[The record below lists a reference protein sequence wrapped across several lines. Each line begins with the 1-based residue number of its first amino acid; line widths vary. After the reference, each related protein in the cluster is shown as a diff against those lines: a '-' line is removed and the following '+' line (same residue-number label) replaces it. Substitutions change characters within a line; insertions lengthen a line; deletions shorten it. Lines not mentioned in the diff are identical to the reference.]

1 MPYKAKQYWITTLM
15 LVAVVGVSITE
26 SANMRSTKSNG
37 SEGGGGN
44 GNGRQRPSIT
54 TYDQRQTGKYN
65 IHVNIKDV
73 KIISVD
79 GDKFDG
85 EFGDDTIY
93 DYGDYDYDPSHLT
106 VNPLPIFGGSTKPP
120 KSTTKAPV
128 SITSTKPTTSKT
140 TTESATEDPS
150 NKPATGSAEDLFVM
164 EAIPSKPNNSSHMMT
179 ATGTTTPPSSNIY
192 IFKPTPNYHP
202 NPIHYDYQ
210 EIPVEVI
217 VEPVLKPKY
226 RNSNAR
232 IVPNRRNR
240 YRKNSPARNP
250 MDSMA
255 RHSHSDIE
263 ALPSSAQN
271 DSTHL
276 EAAPCP
282 KGEYHDRTG
291 KCRMRKSGIS
301 RLIKLLA
308 SFKEKDD

>member
-1 MPYKAKQYWITTLM
+1 MANKAKNFWMPTLM
-15 LVAVVGVSITE
+15 LVSIVGVGITE
-26 SANMRSTKSNG
+26 SASMRLTKSHG
-37 SEGGGGN
+37 SEGGGGS
-44 GNGRQRPSIT
+44 GRPRPSIT

-79 GDKFDG
+79 GEKFDG

-106 VNPLPIFGGSTKPP
+106 VNPLPIFGGTKPP
-120 KSTTKAPV
+120 KSTTKLPV
-128 SITSTKPTTSKT
+128 AITSTKRTST
-140 TTESATEDPS
+140 TTAEAPTEDQPS
-150 NKPATGSAEDLFVM
+150 KPATEAAEDLFVM
-164 EAIPSKPNNSSHMMT
+164 EAMPSKPGNSSYSMT

-202 NPIHYDYQ
+202 SPIHYDYQ

-232 IVPNRRNR
+232 IAPNRRNR
-240 YRKNSPARNP
+240 YRKNSPARES

-263 ALPSSAQN
+263 ALPSSAQT
-271 DSTHL
+271 DSVQL

-282 KGEYHDRTG
+282 KGTYHDRTG
-291 KCRMRKSGIS
+291 KCRMRRSGIQFQ
-301 RLIKLLA
+301 A
-308 SFKEKDD
+308 D